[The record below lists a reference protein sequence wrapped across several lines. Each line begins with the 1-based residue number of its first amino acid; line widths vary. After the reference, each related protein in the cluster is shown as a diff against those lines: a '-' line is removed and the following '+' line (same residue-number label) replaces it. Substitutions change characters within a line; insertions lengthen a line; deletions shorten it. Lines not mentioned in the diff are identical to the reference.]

1 MSTPAGRRSP
11 HGWQI
16 GSLAGSPIYLGRSWP
31 VIAVVIVVVFG
42 PNLARPDRGPE
53 YGYLA
58 AAGYAL
64 LLLLSVLVHEAAH
77 ALAARWRGHPVSGS
91 SPTCGAATRS
101 TTTRAPRPAP
111 PRSSRSCGPL
121 ANLALA
127 VVGLL
132 LQAVTTNDTAL
143 LLLTIIT
150 YANLL
155 VGLFNLLPGLPLD
168 GGQIVSALVWRVT
181 GRRGTGFVVAGWLGR
196 AVAVATVGWFVV
208 VPFLTGQPGDAF
220 GMVFPIVIAAFLWQG
235 ATGAIRAGRIHVATS
250 RPASE
255 VLEPLV
261 VLPATTTVAQMDH
274 ALSSGG
280 LRPTPEP
287 RDPAGRVWLVTSD
300 DRGWPAGVVE
310 PDATRAVPADARP
323 RTTLAA
329 VTVAQP
335 GAWVVAVSATDAL
348 TDLIR
353 VMSERSL
360 SYAVV
365 VDASTRSVLR
375 AGHGRA
381 DQRGRRR
388 AARPARTAL
397 TTLTTLR
404 RGWR

>member
-16 GSLAGSPIYLGRSWP
+16 GSLAGAPIYLGRSWP
-31 VIAVVIVVVFG
+31 VIAVVIIGVFG
-42 PNLARPDRGPE
+42 PTLGRPDRGAE

-58 AAGYAL
+58 AAGYAV

-77 ALAARWRGHPVSGS
+77 ALAARWRGHPVDRIVADVWGGH
-91 SPTCGAATRS
+91 TVYDTAR
-101 TTTRAPRPAP
+101 TTPGTTALVAVV
-111 PRSSRSCGPL
+111 GPI

-127 VVGLL
+127 GIGLL
-132 LQAVTTNDTAL
+132 LQPVTTNDTAL

-181 GRRGTGFVVAGWLGR
+181 GRRGMGFVVSGWLGR
-196 AVAVATVGWFVV
+196 GVALATVGWFVV
-208 VPFLTGQPGDAF
+208 LPFVRGEQGDVF
-220 GMVFPIVIAAFLWQG
+220 GMIFPIVIAAFLWQG
-235 ATGAIRAGRIHVATS
+235 ATGAIRAGRIVEATAQ
-250 RPASE
+250 PAAE

-261 VLPATTTVAQMDH
+261 VLGASTTLSQVDE
-274 ALSSGG
+274 ALASGA
-280 LRPTPEP
+280 LRPTPAASNP
-287 RDPAGRVWLVTSD
+287 DARVWLATSD
-300 DRGWPAGVVE
+300 DRGWPVGVVE
-310 PDATRAVPADARP
+310 PAASQAVPAEARQ
-323 RTTLAA
+323 RTALSS

-335 GAWVVAVSATDAL
+335 GAWVVGVSSTDVL

-365 VDASTRSVLR
+365 VDASTRSVLGLATAER
-375 AGHGRA
+375 INALVGAQLAR
-381 DQRGRRR
+381 RGRR
-388 AARPARTAL
+388 
-397 TTLTTLR
+397 
-404 RGWR
+404 

>member
-11 HGWQI
+11 YGWQI

-31 VIAVVIVVVFG
+31 VIAIVIVVLFG

-77 ALAARWRGHPVSGS
+77 ALAARWSGHPVDRIVADVWGGHTVYDSTRT
-91 SPTCGAATRS
+91 SPG
-101 TTTRAPRPAP
+101 TTALIALV
-111 PRSSRSCGPL
+111 GPL

-127 VVGLL
+127 GVGFA

-155 VGLFNLLPGLPLD
+155 VGVFNLLPGLPLD

-181 GRRGTGFVVAGWLGR
+181 GRRGAGFVVAGWLGR
-196 AVAVATVGWFVV
+196 AVAVATVAWFVL
-208 VPFLTGQPGDAF
+208 VPFLRGSSGDAF

-235 ATGAIRAGRIHVATS
+235 ATGAIRAGRIHEATAQ
-250 RPASE
+250 PAAE

-261 VLPATTTVAQMDH
+261 VLPATTTVAQADA
-274 ALSSGG
+274 ALASGA
-280 LRPTPEP
+280 LRPTPLP
-287 RDPAGRVWLVTSD
+287 KGGGQVWLVASD
-300 DRGWPAGVVE
+300 EKGWPTGVVE
-310 PDATRAVPADARP
+310 PGAAQAVPPEARA

-335 GAWVVAVSATDAL
+335 GGWVVPMGAADVL

-360 SYAVV
+360 PYAVV
-365 VDASTRSVLR
+365 VDSGSRSVLGL
-375 AGHGRA
+375 ATA
-381 DQRGRRR
+381 DRINAVVGAELARRGRR
-388 AARPARTAL
+388 
-397 TTLTTLR
+397 
-404 RGWR
+404 

>member
-16 GSLAGSPIYLGRSWP
+16 GSLAGSPVYLGRSWP

-77 ALAARWRGHPVSGS
+77 ALAARWRGHPVDRIVADVWGGH
-91 SPTCGAATRS
+91 TVYDATRTSPGS
-101 TTTRAPRPAP
+101 TALIAVV
-111 PRSSRSCGPL
+111 GPL

-132 LQAVTTNDTAL
+132 LQSVTTNDTAL

-150 YANLL
+150 YANLF

-181 GRRGTGFVVAGWLGR
+181 GRRGAGFVVAGWLGR
-196 AVAVATVGWFVV
+196 VVALATVTWFVV
-208 VPFLTGQPGDAF
+208 VPFVGGEPGDVF

-235 ATGAIRAGRIHVATS
+235 ATGAIRAGRIHEATAQ
-250 RPASE
+250 PAAE

-261 VLPATTTVAQMDH
+261 VVAVTTTLAQVDE
-274 ALSSGG
+274 ALASGT
-280 LRPTPEP
+280 LRPTPARQVP
-287 RDPAGRVWLVTSD
+287 GGQVWLATSD
-300 DRGWPAGVVE
+300 DRGWPVGVVE
-310 PDATRAVPADARP
+310 PGAAQAVPPEARA
-323 RTTLAA
+323 RTSLSA

-335 GAWVVAVSATDAL
+335 GAWVVALSPTDVL

-365 VDASTRSVLR
+365 VDSSTRSVLGLATAER
-375 AGHGRA
+375 INAVVGAQLAR
-381 DQRGRRR
+381 RGRR
-388 AARPARTAL
+388 
-397 TTLTTLR
+397 
-404 RGWR
+404 

>member
-16 GSLAGSPIYLGRSWP
+16 GSLAGSPVYLGRSWP

-77 ALAARWRGHPVSGS
+77 ALAARWRGHPVDRIVADVWGGH
-91 SPTCGAATRS
+91 TVYDATRTSPGS
-101 TTTRAPRPAP
+101 TALIAVV
-111 PRSSRSCGPL
+111 GPL

-132 LQAVTTNDTAL
+132 LQSVTTNDTAL

-181 GRRGTGFVVAGWLGR
+181 GRRGAGFVVAGWLGR
-196 AVAVATVGWFVV
+196 VVALATVAWFVV
-208 VPFLTGQPGDAF
+208 VPFVRGEPGDAF
-220 GMVFPIVIAAFLWQG
+220 GMIFPIVIAAFLWQG
-235 ATGAIRAGRIHVATS
+235 ATGAIRAGRIHEATAQ
-250 RPASE
+250 PAAE

-261 VLPATTTVAQMDH
+261 VVAATTTLAQVDE
-274 ALSSGG
+274 ALASGA
-280 LRPTPEP
+280 LRPTPARQTP
-287 RDPAGRVWLVTSD
+287 GGQVWLATSD
-300 DRGWPAGVVE
+300 ERGWPVGVVE
-310 PDATRAVPADARP
+310 PGATQAVPPEARA
-323 RTTLAA
+323 RTSLSA

-335 GAWVVAVSATDAL
+335 GAWVVALSPTDVL

-365 VDASTRSVLR
+365 VDSSTRSVLGLATAEQINAVVGAQLAR
-375 AGHGRA
+375 
-381 DQRGRRR
+381 RGRR
-388 AARPARTAL
+388 
-397 TTLTTLR
+397 
-404 RGWR
+404 

>member
-11 HGWQI
+11 YGWQI

-77 ALAARWRGHPVSGS
+77 ALAARWSGHPVDRIVADVWGGHTVYDSTRT
-91 SPTCGAATRS
+91 SPG
-101 TTTRAPRPAP
+101 TTALIAVV
-111 PRSSRSCGPL
+111 GPL

-127 VVGLL
+127 VVGFLL
-132 LQAVTTNDTAL
+132 HSVTTNDTAL
-143 LLLTIIT
+143 LLLEIIT
-150 YANLL
+150 FANLF

-181 GRRGTGFVVAGWLGR
+181 GRRGAGFVVAGWLGR
-196 AVAVATVGWFVV
+196 VVAVATVAYFVL
-208 VPFLTGQPGDAF
+208 VPFLRGQPGDAF
-220 GMVFPIVIAAFLWQG
+220 GMIFPIVIAAFLWQG
-235 ATGAIRAGRIHVATS
+235 ATGAIRAGHIHEATAQ
-250 RPASE
+250 PAAE
-255 VLEPLV
+255 VLEPVV
-261 VLPATTTVAQMDH
+261 VLPATTTVAQADA
-274 ALSSGG
+274 ALASGA
-280 LRPTPEP
+280 LRPTPDRRGP
-287 RDPAGRVWLVTSD
+287 DDRVWLVTSD
-300 DRGWPAGVVE
+300 DRGWPVGVVE
-310 PDATRAVPADARP
+310 TGAAQAVPHEARP
-323 RTTLAA
+323 RTTLSS

-335 GAWVVAVSATDAL
+335 GAWVVGLSASDVL

-365 VDASTRSVLR
+365 VDSTSRSVLGL
-375 AGHGRA
+375 ATA
-381 DQRGRRR
+381 DRINAVVGAQLARRGRR
-388 AARPARTAL
+388 
-397 TTLTTLR
+397 
-404 RGWR
+404 

>member
-16 GSLAGSPIYLGRSWP
+16 GSLAGSPVYLGRSWP

-42 PNLARPDRGPE
+42 PNLARPERGPE

-77 ALAARWRGHPVSGS
+77 ALAARWRGHPVSRIVADVWGGHTVYDDTRT
-91 SPTCGAATRS
+91 SPGATALI
-101 TTTRAPRPAP
+101 AVV
-111 PRSSRSCGPL
+111 GPL

-127 VVGLL
+127 AVGML
-132 LQAVTTNDTAL
+132 LQTVTTNDTAL

-168 GGQIVSALVWRVT
+168 GGQIVSAVVWRVT
-181 GRRGTGFVVAGWLGR
+181 GRRGAGFVVAGWLGR
-196 AVAVATVGWFVV
+196 VVALATVGWFVV
-208 VPFLTGQPGDAF
+208 VPFVRGEPGDAF
-220 GMVFPIVIAAFLWQG
+220 GMIFPIVIAAFLWQG
-235 ATGAIRAGRIHVATS
+235 ATGAIRAGRIHEATAQ
-250 RPASE
+250 PAAD

-261 VLPATTTVAQMDH
+261 VVAATTTLAQVDA
-274 ALSSGG
+274 ALASGA
-280 LRPTPEP
+280 LRPIPPRRGPESQ
-287 RDPAGRVWLVTSD
+287 VWLATSD
-300 DRGWPAGVVE
+300 DRGWPVGVVE
-310 PDATRAVPADARP
+310 PGATEAVPVEARP
-323 RTTLAA
+323 RTALAA
-329 VTVAQP
+329 VTIAQP
-335 GAWVVAVSATDAL
+335 GAWVVAMSPTDVL

-365 VDASTRSVLR
+365 VDSATRSVLGLATAER
-375 AGHGRA
+375 INEVVGAQLAR
-381 DQRGRRR
+381 RGRR
-388 AARPARTAL
+388 
-397 TTLTTLR
+397 
-404 RGWR
+404 

>member
-16 GSLAGSPIYLGRSWP
+16 GSLAGSPVYLGRSWP

-42 PNLARPDRGPE
+42 PNLARPERGPE

-77 ALAARWRGHPVSGS
+77 ALAARWRGHPVNRIVADVWGGHTVYDDTRT
-91 SPTCGAATRS
+91 SPG
-101 TTTRAPRPAP
+101 TTALIAVV
-111 PRSSRSCGPL
+111 GPL

-127 VVGLL
+127 VVGML
-132 LQAVTTNDTAL
+132 LQTVTTNDTAL

-181 GRRGTGFVVAGWLGR
+181 GSRGAGFVVAGWLGR
-196 AVAVATVGWFVV
+196 VVALATVGWFVV
-208 VPFLTGQPGDAF
+208 VPFVRGEAGDAF
-220 GMVFPIVIAAFLWQG
+220 GMIFPIVIAAFLWQG
-235 ATGAIRAGRIHVATS
+235 ATGAIRAGRIHEATAQ
-250 RPASE
+250 PAAE

-261 VLPATTTVAQMDH
+261 VVAAATTLAQVDA
-274 ALSSGG
+274 ALASGA
-280 LRPTPEP
+280 LRPIPP
-287 RDPAGRVWLVTSD
+287 RRGPDSHIWLATSD

-310 PDATRAVPADARP
+310 PAATQAVPVEARP
-323 RTTLAA
+323 RTALSA

-335 GAWVVAVSATDAL
+335 GAWVVAMSPTDVL

-365 VDASTRSVLR
+365 VDSSTRSVLGLATAER
-375 AGHGRA
+375 INEVVGAQLAR
-381 DQRGRRR
+381 RGRR
-388 AARPARTAL
+388 
-397 TTLTTLR
+397 
-404 RGWR
+404 

>member
-16 GSLAGSPIYLGRSWP
+16 GTLAGSPIYLGRSWP

-42 PNLARPDRGPE
+42 PNLARPERGPE

-77 ALAARWRGHPVSGS
+77 ALAARWRGHPVDRIVADVWGGH
-91 SPTCGAATRS
+91 TVYDATRTS
-101 TTTRAPRPAP
+101 PGTTALIAVV
-111 PRSSRSCGPL
+111 GPL
-121 ANLALA
+121 ANLGLA
-127 VVGLL
+127 AVGLL
-132 LQAVTTNDTAL
+132 LQSVTTNDTAL

-150 YANLL
+150 YANAL

-181 GRRGTGFVVAGWLGR
+181 GRRGAGFVVAGWLGR
-196 AVAVATVGWFVV
+196 IVAVATVAWFVI
-208 VPFLTGQPGDAF
+208 VPFLLGRLGDAF

-235 ATGAIRAGRIHVATS
+235 ATGAIRAGRIHEATAQ
-250 RPASE
+250 PAAE
-255 VLEPLV
+255 VLEPLI
-261 VLPATTTVAQMDH
+261 VLSPTTTLAQVDQ
-274 ALSSGG
+274 ALASGA
-280 LRPTPEP
+280 LRPTPE
-287 RDPAGRVWLVTSD
+287 RQDPDGQVWLVTSD
-300 DRGWPAGVVE
+300 DRGWPMGVVD
-310 PDATRAVPADARP
+310 PGASQAVPPEARP
-323 RTTLAA
+323 RTTLSS

-335 GAWVVAVSATDAL
+335 GAWVVPVSPSDVL

-365 VDASTRSVLR
+365 VDASSRSVLGL
-375 AGHGRA
+375 ATA
-381 DQRGRRR
+381 DRINAVVGAQLARRGRR
-388 AARPARTAL
+388 
-397 TTLTTLR
+397 
-404 RGWR
+404 

>member
-77 ALAARWRGHPVSGS
+77 AMAARWSGHPVDRIVADVWGGH
-91 SPTCGAATRS
+91 TVYDATRTS
-101 TTTRAPRPAP
+101 PGTTALIAFV
-111 PRSSRSCGPL
+111 GPL
-121 ANLALA
+121 ANLVLA
-127 VVGLL
+127 VVGFL
-132 LQAVTTNDTAL
+132 LQSVTTNDTAL

-196 AVAVATVGWFVV
+196 VVAVATVVWFVV
-208 VPFLTGQPGDAF
+208 VPFLLGRSADVF
-220 GMVFPIVIAAFLWQG
+220 GMIFPIVIAAFLWQG
-235 ATGAIRAGRIHVATS
+235 ATGAIRAGRIHDATAQ
-250 RPASE
+250 PASE
-255 VLEPLV
+255 VLEPVV
-261 VLPATTTVAQMDH
+261 VLAATTTLAQCDD
-274 ALSSGG
+274 ALASGA
-280 LRPTPEP
+280 LRPTPERRSP
-287 RDPAGRVWLVTSD
+287 DGQVWLVTSD
-300 DRGWPAGVVE
+300 DRGWPVGIVE
-310 PDATRAVPADARP
+310 PGASQAVPLEARA
-323 RTTLAA
+323 RTTLSA
-329 VTVAQP
+329 VTVTQP
-335 GAWVVAVSATDAL
+335 GAWVVAVSPTDVL

-365 VDASTRSVLR
+365 VDSSSRAVLGLATAER
-375 AGHGRA
+375 INAVVGALLAR
-381 DQRGRRR
+381 RGRR
-388 AARPARTAL
+388 
-397 TTLTTLR
+397 
-404 RGWR
+404 

>member
-16 GSLAGSPIYLGRSWP
+16 GSLAGSPVYLGRSWP

-42 PNLARPDRGPE
+42 PNLARPERGPE

-77 ALAARWRGHPVSGS
+77 ALAARWRGHPVSRIVADVWGGHTVYDDTRT
-91 SPTCGAATRS
+91 SPGATALI
-101 TTTRAPRPAP
+101 AVV
-111 PRSSRSCGPL
+111 GPL

-127 VVGLL
+127 AVGML
-132 LQAVTTNDTAL
+132 LQTVTTNDTAL

-168 GGQIVSALVWRVT
+168 GGQIVSAVVWRVT
-181 GRRGTGFVVAGWLGR
+181 GRRGAGFVVAGWLGR
-196 AVAVATVGWFVV
+196 VVALATVGWFVV
-208 VPFLTGQPGDAF
+208 VPFVRGEPGDAF
-220 GMVFPIVIAAFLWQG
+220 GMIFPIVIAAFLWQG
-235 ATGAIRAGRIHVATS
+235 ATGAIRAGRIHEATAQ
-250 RPASE
+250 PAAD

-261 VLPATTTVAQMDH
+261 VVAATTTLAQVDA
-274 ALSSGG
+274 ALASGA
-280 LRPTPEP
+280 LRPNPP
-287 RDPAGRVWLVTSD
+287 RRGPDSQVWLATSD
-300 DRGWPAGVVE
+300 DRGWPVGVVE
-310 PDATRAVPADARP
+310 PGATEAVPVEARP
-323 RTTLAA
+323 RTALAA
-329 VTVAQP
+329 VTIAQP
-335 GAWVVAVSATDAL
+335 GAWVVAMSPTDVL

-365 VDASTRSVLR
+365 VDSATRSVLGLATAER
-375 AGHGRA
+375 INEVVGAQLAR
-381 DQRGRRR
+381 RGRR
-388 AARPARTAL
+388 
-397 TTLTTLR
+397 
-404 RGWR
+404 

>member
-11 HGWQI
+11 YGWQI

-77 ALAARWRGHPVSGS
+77 ALAARWRGHPVNRIVADVWGGHTVYDDTRT
-91 SPTCGAATRS
+91 SPGNAALI
-101 TTTRAPRPAP
+101 AVV
-111 PRSSRSCGPL
+111 GPL

-208 VPFLTGQPGDAF
+208 LPFLTGQPGDAF

-250 RPASE
+250 QPASE

-261 VLPATTTVAQMDH
+261 VLPATTTVAQMDQ
-274 ALSSGG
+274 ALSSGR

-365 VDASTRSVLR
+365 VDASTRAVLGLATAER
-375 AGHGRA
+375 INAVVGEQLAR
-381 DQRGRRR
+381 RGRR
-388 AARPARTAL
+388 
-397 TTLTTLR
+397 
-404 RGWR
+404 

>member
-77 ALAARWRGHPVSGS
+77 ALAARWRGHPVDRIVADVWGGH
-91 SPTCGAATRS
+91 TVYDATRTS
-101 TTTRAPRPAP
+101 PGTTALIAVV
-111 PRSSRSCGPL
+111 GPL

-132 LQAVTTNDTAL
+132 LQSVTTNDTVL

-196 AVAVATVGWFVV
+196 VVAVATVAWFVM
-208 VPFLTGQPGDAF
+208 VPFVRGDPGDAF

-235 ATGAIRAGRIHVATS
+235 ATGAIRAGRIHEATAQ
-250 RPASE
+250 PASD

-261 VLPATTTVAQMDH
+261 VLSATTTL
-274 ALSSGG
+274 ALVDDALASGA
-280 LRPTPEP
+280 LRPTPAQQVG
-287 RDPAGRVWLVTSD
+287 DAQVWLATSD
-300 DRGWPAGVVE
+300 ERGWPVGVVE
-310 PDATRAVPADARP
+310 PAASQAVPPEARV
-323 RTTLAA
+323 RTVLSS

-335 GAWVVAVSATDAL
+335 GGWVVAVSPTDVL

-365 VDASTRSVLR
+365 VDAASRAVLGLATAER
-375 AGHGRA
+375 INAVVGAQLAR
-381 DQRGRRR
+381 RGRR
-388 AARPARTAL
+388 
-397 TTLTTLR
+397 
-404 RGWR
+404 

>member
-31 VIAVVIVVVFG
+31 VIAVLIVVVFG
-42 PNLARPDRGPE
+42 PNLAQPDRGPE

-77 ALAARWRGHPVSGS
+77 ALAARWSGHPVDRIVADVWGGHTVYDSTRT
-91 SPTCGAATRS
+91 SPG
-101 TTTRAPRPAP
+101 TTALIAVV
-111 PRSSRSCGPL
+111 GPV

-132 LQAVTTNDTAL
+132 LQSVTTNDTAL

-181 GRRGTGFVVAGWLGR
+181 GRRGTGYVVAGWLGR
-196 AVAVATVGWFVV
+196 VVAVATVAWFVV
-208 VPFLTGQPGDAF
+208 VPFLRGGQGDAF

-235 ATGAIRAGRIHVATS
+235 ATGAIRAGRIHEATAQ
-250 RPASE
+250 PAAG
-255 VLEPLV
+255 VLEPVV
-261 VLPATTTVAQMDH
+261 VLPATTTVAQADA
-274 ALSSGG
+274 ALASGA
-280 LRPTPEP
+280 LRPTPEQRGP
-287 RDPAGRVWLVTSD
+287 DGQVWLVTSD
-300 DRGWPAGVVE
+300 DRGWPVGVVE
-310 PDATRAVPADARP
+310 PGAAQVVPAEARP
-323 RTTLAA
+323 RTTLSA

-335 GAWVVAVSATDAL
+335 GAWVVAVSPTDLL

-353 VMSERSL
+353 LMSERSL

-365 VDASTRSVLR
+365 VDSSSRSVLGLATAQR
-375 AGHGRA
+375 INTVVGAQLAR
-381 DQRGRRR
+381 RGRR
-388 AARPARTAL
+388 
-397 TTLTTLR
+397 
-404 RGWR
+404 

>member
-11 HGWQI
+11 YGWQI

-31 VIAVVIVVVFG
+31 VIAIVIVVLFG

-77 ALAARWRGHPVSGS
+77 ALAARWSGHPVDRIVADVWGGHTVYDSTRT
-91 SPTCGAATRS
+91 SPG
-101 TTTRAPRPAP
+101 TTALIALV
-111 PRSSRSCGPL
+111 GPL
-121 ANLALA
+121 ANLGLA
-127 VVGLL
+127 GVGFA

-155 VGLFNLLPGLPLD
+155 VGVFNLLPGLPLD

-196 AVAVATVGWFVV
+196 VVAVATVGWFVL
-208 VPFLTGQPGDAF
+208 VPFLRGSPGDAF

-235 ATGAIRAGRIHVATS
+235 ATGAIRAGRIHEATAQ
-250 RPASE
+250 PAAE

-261 VLPATTTVAQMDH
+261 VLPATTTVAQADA
-274 ALSSGG
+274 ALASGA
-280 LRPTPEP
+280 LRPAPLP
-287 RDPAGRVWLVTSD
+287 QPGGQVWLVASD
-300 DRGWPAGVVE
+300 DTGWPTGVVE
-310 PDATRAVPADARP
+310 PGAAQAVPPEARA

-335 GAWVVAVSATDAL
+335 GGWVVPMGPADVL

-360 SYAVV
+360 PYAVV
-365 VDASTRSVLR
+365 VDSGSRAVLGLATADRINAVVGAKLARRS
-375 AGHGRA
+375 GR
-381 DQRGRRR
+381 
-388 AARPARTAL
+388 
-397 TTLTTLR
+397 
-404 RGWR
+404 